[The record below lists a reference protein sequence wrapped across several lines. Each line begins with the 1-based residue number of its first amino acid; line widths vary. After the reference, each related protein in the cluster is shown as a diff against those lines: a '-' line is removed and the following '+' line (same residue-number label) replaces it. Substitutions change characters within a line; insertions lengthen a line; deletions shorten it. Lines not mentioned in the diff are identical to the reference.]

1 MFRTN
6 YSGGYVVLNKNACFN
21 SWLLLPA
28 EDLWPAPVR
37 GILYTIAIFYLFLGI
52 AIAADVFMLS
62 IEMITSKKRVVVT
75 YDYDKGESVETQVY
89 VWNETVANLTLMA
102 LGSSA
107 PEILI
112 AVIETVTSLD
122 DQGSQGLG
130 TFTIIGSAAYNLLVI
145 SAVCVLSVPSKTL
158 KTVAEFGVFLVT
170 SLWSMFAYLWLLV
183 VLKWSSPNV
192 VEIWEAIL
200 TLAFFPLLVISA
212 WCQDKG
218 WWRHKFKKRSHS
230 VTANHSS
237 SESRLHKSSLSF
249 SGGVCMQI
257 LLTVFQPA

>member
-1 MFRTN
+1 MTN
-6 YSGGYVVLNKNACFN
+6 YSRGYVVFHQNICFD

-28 EDLWPAPVR
+28 EDLWPAGVR
-37 GILYTIAIFYLFLGI
+37 GVLYTIGIFYLFLGI

-62 IEMITSKKRVVVT
+62 IEMITSKKRLVLT
-75 YDYDKGESVETQVY
+75 YDYEKGETTETQVY

-112 AVIETVTSLD
+112 AVIETVTTLD
-122 DQGSQGLG
+122 DDSKQGLG

-158 KTVAEFGVFLVT
+158 KRIEEFGVFIVT
-170 SLWSMFAYLWLLV
+170 SLWSMFAYFWLLI

-192 VEIWEAIL
+192 VEVWEACL
-200 TLAFFPLLVISA
+200 TLAFFPLLVITA

-218 WWRHKFKKRSHS
+218 WWRHKFCTRKRQPSAS
-230 VTANHSS
+230 VGAVNRGDNQNHKTS
-237 SESRLHKSSLSF
+237 
-249 SGGVCMQI
+249 
-257 LLTVFQPA
+257 QPYMG